1 MPARR
6 CRTVGDGIG
15 ALGRAGCCPAREDLM
30 TLELSA
36 EERDFLVDL
45 LDEDLRDLKMEIA
58 DTDSFAFKQRLKA
71 RERVLIGLLQRLD
84 QSAPV

>member
-1 MPARR
+1 
-6 CRTVGDGIG
+6 
-15 ALGRAGCCPAREDLM
+15 M

-36 EERDFLVDL
+36 EERDLLADL

-58 DTDSFAFKQRLKA
+58 DTDSSAFKQRLKA
-71 RERVLIGLLQRLD
+71 RERLLVGLLQKVQ